1 MYRHILIAVDGS
13 DYAAR
18 AAEHGLALAAAV
30 GAPATVIT
38 VTPTWKAIGLSELAL
53 GYTEDK
59 YAERAKAFGDKCLE
73 SVLAAA
79 ADLEVPC
86 NTVQV
91 IHDRPYEAI
100 VDAAAQAGCDLI
112 VVGSHGRQ
120 GAARMLLGSQA
131 SRVITLS
138 KVPVLVYRE

>member
-13 DYAAR
+13 DFSAR

-30 GAPATVIT
+30 GAPVTVIT

-53 GYTEDK
+53 GYTEDQ
-59 YAERAKAFGDKCLE
+59 YAERAKAYGNRCLE
-73 SVLAAA
+73 SVLATA
-79 ADLEVPC
+79 ADQNVPC
-86 NTVQV
+86 NALQV

-100 VDAAAQAGCDLI
+100 VEAADQTGCDLI

-120 GAARMLLGSQA
+120 GAARMLLGSET
-131 SRVITLS
+131 SRVLTLS
-138 KVPVLVYRE
+138 KVPVLVYRG